1 MDKEKYSLG
10 FIAFLQAL
18 ALILYCSLVAIF
30 IWRGNQ
36 WFGKMP
42 GILGPLLFLT
52 LFTTSA
58 LVSAVITLGYPFILV
73 WQKKQ
78 TVQALK
84 LVIYTAV
91 WLLFFTLLI
100 ISFILFLH

>member
-1 MDKEKYSLG
+1 MSLD

-18 ALILYCSLVAIF
+18 GLTAYCSLVATI

-36 WFGKMP
+36 WFGTLP
-42 GILGPLLFLT
+42 NYFGPFLFLV

-58 LVSAVITLGYPFILV
+58 LVSAIITLGYPFIL

-78 TVQALK
+78 TKQAIR
-84 LVIYTAV
+84 LVLYTAA
-91 WLLFFTLLI
+91 WLVGFTLL
-100 ISFILFLH
+100 SLLVLALLW